1 MGQNYVTVTL
11 CIPCSEMI
19 LMALICRVADSWN
32 SLCCACWWWWQGST
46 VRRRWNCDIQQPT
59 SSWCRVWR
67 SRCDVGPTVTRC
79 RASSGTATESGT
91 YARTCTA
98 PAVLRLFACP
108 RRAYWSSACHQ
119 VYSSDQPV
127 LHLADWEHKLLDQ
140 QPPVSR
146 SYQVRLPPH
155 FVRNHHL
162 FAQECNS
169 TNMYVCARAGAGQQG
184 PIKALM
190 HILLLVRTR
199 LWSVV
204 WQY

>member
-1 MGQNYVTVTL
+1 MLMMVAGINGSATVELRHPTADQQLVPGVEVTL
-11 CIPCSEMI
+11 
-19 LMALICRVADSWN
+19 
-32 SLCCACWWWWQGST
+32 
-46 VRRRWNCDIQQPT
+46 
-59 SSWCRVWR
+59 
-67 SRCDVGPTVTRC
+67 RC
-79 RASSGTATESGT
+79 RTDGHPLPSVEWYRNRIRYVRAHLHGT
-91 YARTCTA
+91 
-98 PAVLRLFACP
+98 PMLRLFACP

-169 TNMYVCARAGAGQQG
+169 TNMYVCARAGAGQRG

-199 LWSVV
+199 S
-204 WQY
+204 